1 MNAKLAKALRK
12 EIRSQYKDPRIQKH
26 IYKEA
31 KKQILRGKSV

>member
-12 EIRSQYKDPRIQKH
+12 EIRSQHKDQRIQKY